1 MDGWAFGSEDIKPEG
16 FTLKEVGSSFAG
28 HPYPK
33 KLQSGECVRI
43 MTGGEVPEGADTVV
57 KQEIVKADDKEITFP
72 SEVRAD
78 DNVRRKGEEIRSGDV
93 CMTKG
98 TLLHAPEINFLAAL
112 GIHKVTVFK
121 KVKVG
126 FFSTGDELQSI
137 DQPLAPG
144 KIYDSNRYCIG
155 AMLREKGFDIIDYG
169 VIKDNPET
177 LRECLLRAS
186 QECDAVITS
195 GGVSVG
201 EADFTRKV
209 VLEIGELISW
219 HCLIK
224 PGKPLAVGK
233 IGKAYFF
240 GLPGN
245 PTAAQVTFYAIV
257 SIALALLSG
266 QKDPKLVYA
275 LAAAK
280 GKFKKNVG
288 YTDFQRGL
296 LTMEDGRVTVTPAG
310 SQKTGALKSM
320 IKANCFIYLAD
331 NQAAPADGEL
341 IPVVPFWGAC

>member
-1 MDGWAFGSEDIKPEG
+1 
-16 FTLKEVGSSFAG
+16 
-28 HPYPK
+28 
-33 KLQSGECVRI
+33 
-43 MTGGEVPEGADTVV
+43 
-57 KQEIVKADDKEITFP
+57 
-72 SEVRAD
+72 
-78 DNVRRKGEEIRSGDV
+78 
-93 CMTKG
+93 
-98 TLLHAPEINFLAAL
+98 
-112 GIHKVTVFK
+112 
-121 KVKVG
+121 VKVG

-177 LRECLLRAS
+177 LKECLLRAS

-296 LTMEDGRVTVTPAG
+296 LTMEDCRVTVTPAG